1 MMYRITVVDS
11 SNYDIRH
18 YSSMPVFS
26 ECGFEIVSHTCEPE
40 KALHEAAA
48 QECDMLLCI
57 NRPDAVFAVELLK
70 RSARAGINIPT
81 IVISRVNAAGDMR
94 ECFLHGAVDYLTEP
108 TLEEDIRS
116 ALMRAAKAIGKKLM
130 VTEYSKA
137 MNQVMSKLEIT
148 KENESFIDKLR
159 ELLIKTHGCAITVEA
174 AADFFGYNADYFG
187 RYFKAKIGMP
197 FSEFYK
203 GLTMSY
209 AKLLLESGH
218 YKVNEVSDMLGF
230 ASADYFTRVFKKITG
245 ELPSQYKK

>member
-18 YSSMPVFS
+18 YSSMPVFA
-26 ECGFEIVSHTCEPE
+26 ECGFEIVSHTSEPE
-40 KALHEAAA
+40 KALQEAAA

-57 NRPDAVFAVELLK
+57 NRPANVFAAELLK

-81 IVISRVNAAGDMR
+81 IVISRVNAVGDMR

-116 ALMRAAKAIGKKLM
+116 ALIRAAKAIGKKLM
-130 VTEYSKA
+130 NTEYETA
-137 MNQVMSKLEIT
+137 MKEELAKLEIT
-148 KENESFIDKLR
+148 RDNEVFIEKLR
-159 ELLIKTHGCAITVEA
+159 ELLVKTNGSAITVEA
-174 AADFFGYNADYFG
+174 AADHFGYNADYFG
-187 RYFKAKIGMP
+187 RCFKSKTGIS

-218 YKVNEVSDMLGF
+218 YKVNEVSDLLGF